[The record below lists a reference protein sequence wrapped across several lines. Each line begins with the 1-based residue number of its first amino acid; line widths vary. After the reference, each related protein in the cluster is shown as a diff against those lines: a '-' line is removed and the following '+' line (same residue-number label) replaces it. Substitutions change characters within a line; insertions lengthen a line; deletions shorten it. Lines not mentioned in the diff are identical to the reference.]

1 MNLVRIL
8 MCGHPNV
15 LGCPN
20 HGDTAREIWR
30 GLADELDGIRSG
42 GELQRVYLFAWGE
55 SENQPIPY
63 VLTRRGILEL
73 HGEPP
78 DSATLP

>member
-1 MNLVRIL
+1 MNLMRIL

-30 GLADELDGIRSG
+30 GLADENKTDSLPDAFAN
-42 GELQRVYLFAWGE
+42 VYLFAWGE

-63 VLTRRGILEL
+63 VLTQRGLLEL

-78 DSATLP
+78 DPATLP